1 LPQVSATVKGFSVP
15 GEMAMVTAGFK
26 GFSVAV
32 LPGSP
37 PVEVHLKRSA
47 RARRFSLR
55 VSRLDGKVTLSM
67 PLRAREGEAL
77 AFLKGQEGWL
87 RDTLQAMPGA
97 ARRPVGLGSVIPV
110 EGRDLLMSPGSG
122 RGVRVEG
129 DRLLIPGDPATAGP
143 RVAAWL
149 KVLARDRLARAST
162 RYAGLL
168 GRNYSALA
176 LRDTRS
182 RWGSCSPDGRLMYSW
197 RLIMA
202 PPAVLSY
209 VAAHEVA
216 HLVELNHSPAYW
228 AVVDRI
234 YPGWQAQRAWL
245 HDQGQSLHRL
255 RFQD

>member
-1 LPQVSATVKGFSVP
+1 
-15 GEMAMVTAGFK
+15 MAI
-26 GFSVAV
+26 

-77 AFLKGQEGWL
+77 AFLKGHEGWL
-87 RDTLQAMPGA
+87 RQTLESMPESA
-97 ARRPVGLGSVIPV
+97 VRPVGLGSVVPV
-110 EGRDLLMSPGSG
+110 EGRQLLVEQGAG
-122 RGVRVEG
+122 RSIRVEG
-129 DRLLIPGDPATAGP
+129 DSLLVPGDPANAAP

-149 KVLARDRLARAST
+149 KVLARDRLATAST
-162 RYAGLL
+162 RYAGLV
-168 GRNYSALA
+168 GRRYSTLV

-202 PPAVLSY
+202 PPPVLDY

-228 AVVDRI
+228 AVVERI
-234 YPGWQAQRAWL
+234 CPGWKAQRAWL
-245 HDQGQSLHRL
+245 HAQGQALHRL

>member
-1 LPQVSATVKGFSVP
+1 MP
-15 GEMAMVTAGFK
+15 
-26 GFSVAV
+26 V

-37 PVEVHLKRSA
+37 PVDVHLKRSA

-67 PLRAREGEAL
+67 PLRAREGEAM
-77 AFLKGQEGWL
+77 AFLHGHEAWL
-87 RDTLQAMPGA
+87 RQTLATMPESD
-97 ARRPVGLGSVIPV
+97 RQPVGIGTRLPV
-110 EGRDLLMSPGSG
+110 EGRELLLAPGTG
-122 RGVRVEG
+122 RSIRVEG
-129 DRLLIPGDPATAGP
+129 DQLLIPGDPLAAGA
-143 RVAAWL
+143 RVSAWL

-162 RYAGLL
+162 HYSGLV
-168 GRNYSALA
+168 GRSYSSLA

-182 RWGSCSPDGRLMYSW
+182 RWGSCSPEGRLMYSW

-202 PPAVLSY
+202 PPAVLDY

-228 AVVDRI
+228 AVVSRI
-234 YPGWQAQRAWL
+234 CPGWQGHRAWL
-245 HDQGQSLHRL
+245 HAQGGALHRL

>member
-1 LPQVSATVKGFSVP
+1 MP
-15 GEMAMVTAGFK
+15 
-26 GFSVAV
+26 V

-37 PVEVHLKRSA
+37 PVEVHLKRSS

-77 AFLKGQEGWL
+77 AFLKGNEGWL
-87 RDTLQAMPGA
+87 RQTLSTMPASALRAVAHGGA
-97 ARRPVGLGSVIPV
+97 IPV
-110 EGRDLLMSPGSG
+110 EGRDLILTPATG

-129 DRLLIPGDPATAGP
+129 DCLLVPGDPATVGP

-149 KVLARDRLARAST
+149 KVLARDRLAAAST
-162 RYAGLL
+162 RYAGLV
-168 GRNYSALA
+168 GRRYTSLA
-176 LRDTRS
+176 IRDTRS

-202 PPAVLSY
+202 PPQVLDY

-228 AVVDRI
+228 RVVTGICPDWKRH
-234 YPGWQAQRAWL
+234 RDWL
-245 HDQGQSLHRL
+245 KANGSALHGL

>member
-1 LPQVSATVKGFSVP
+1 MP
-15 GEMAMVTAGFK
+15 
-26 GFSVAV
+26 V
-32 LPGSP
+32 LSGTP

-77 AFLKGQEGWL
+77 AFLKGHEGWL
-87 RDTLQAMPGA
+87 RETLQAMPA
-97 ARRPVGLGSVIPV
+97 SALRPVGIGALIPV
-110 EGRDLLMSPGSG
+110 EGRELLLSPGTG
-122 RGVRVEG
+122 RGIRVED
-129 DRLLIPGDPATAGP
+129 DRLLVPGDPATAGV

-162 RYAGLL
+162 RYAGLV
-168 GRNYSALA
+168 GRSYSTLA
-176 LRDTRS
+176 IRDTRS

-202 PPAVLSY
+202 PPPVLDY

-228 AVVDRI
+228 AVVNKI
-234 YPGWQAQRAWL
+234 YPGWQAQRNWL
-245 HDQGQSLHRL
+245 HAQGQTLHRL

>member
-1 LPQVSATVKGFSVP
+1 MP
-15 GEMAMVTAGFK
+15 
-26 GFSVAV
+26 V
-32 LPGSP
+32 LPGPP

-47 RARRFSLR
+47 RAQRFSLR

-67 PLRAREGEAL
+67 PLRAREREAL
-77 AFLKGQEGWL
+77 AFLHGHEGWL
-87 RDTLQAMPGA
+87 RQTLADMPDS
-97 ARRPVGLGSVIPV
+97 ARRPVGLGSVLPV
-110 EGRDLLMSPGSG
+110 EGRPLTLAPGPG
-122 RGVRVEG
+122 RAVRVDG
-129 DRLLIPGDPATAGP
+129 DRLLVPGDPAAAGA

-149 KVLARDRLARAST
+149 KVLARDRLAAAST
-162 RYAGLL
+162 RYAGLV
-168 GRNYSALA
+168 GRSYSSLA

-202 PPAVLSY
+202 PPAVLDY

-228 AVVDRI
+228 AVVERI
-234 YPGWQAQRAWL
+234 YPGWQTQRAWL
-245 HDQGQSLHRL
+245 HAEGQALHRL

>member
-1 LPQVSATVKGFSVP
+1 MP
-15 GEMAMVTAGFK
+15 
-26 GFSVAV
+26 V

-77 AFLKGQEGWL
+77 AFLKGHEGWL
-87 RDTLQAMPGA
+87 RQTLQGMPESA
-97 ARRPVGLGSVIPV
+97 LRPVGLGTLLPV
-110 EGRDLLMSPGSG
+110 EGRELLLSSGTG
-122 RGVRVEG
+122 RGIRVDG
-129 DRLLIPGDPATAGP
+129 DKLLVPGDPASAGP

-149 KVLARDRLARAST
+149 KVLARDRLARASA
-162 RYAGLL
+162 RYAGLV
-168 GRNYSALA
+168 GRPFTALA

-202 PPAVLSY
+202 PPEVLDY

-228 AVVDRI
+228 AVVSRI
-234 YPGWQAQRAWL
+234 YPGWQVQRAWL
-245 HDQGQSLHRL
+245 HAKGQTLHRL

>member
-1 LPQVSATVKGFSVP
+1 MP
-15 GEMAMVTAGFK
+15 
-26 GFSVAV
+26 V

-55 VSRLDGKVTLSM
+55 VSRLDGKVTLSI
-67 PLRAREGEAL
+67 PVRAREGEAL
-77 AFLKGQEGWL
+77 AFLKGNEDWL
-87 RDTLQAMPGA
+87 RQTLSQMPGPTMQA
-97 ARRPVGLGSVIPV
+97 VGPGTVI
-110 EGRDLLMSPGSG
+110 
-122 RGVRVEG
+122 RVEG
-129 DRLLIPGDPATAGP
+129 DPLLLTPGAGRRVQAEGGLLLVPGSPETMGP

-149 KVLARDRLARAST
+149 KVLARDRLATAST
-162 RYAGLL
+162 RYAELV
-168 GRNYSALA
+168 GRRYASLA
-176 LRDTRS
+176 IRDTRS

-202 PPAVLSY
+202 PPAVLDY

-228 AVVDRI
+228 KVVTGICPD
-234 YPGWQAQRAWL
+234 WKAHRAWL
-245 HDQGQSLHRL
+245 KANGNSLHRV